1 MRPPQPP
8 IDSLAWPRALA
19 LRWAREEC
27 SIGRRRR
34 RRHPDRTRFCP
45 RGLVPRGTRC
55 RRDLHARLCL
65 RRLGNAQTRRRRYGS
80 CILWVISLL
89 LVCLIITQRRS
100 SPLAQSSIFFSVDFF
115 PAEGRQV
122 TRTIHKHFTFSEPG
136 MPFSNPSTQAVHVA
150 VSLVSQN
157 PCWPKSFLAA
167 QKVGTAADMITY
179 TSSGLFPWVDS

>member
-122 TRTIHKHFTFSEPG
+122 ARTIHKHFTFSEPG
-136 MPFSNPSTQAVHVA
+136 MPFSNPSPQ
-150 VSLVSQN
+150 S
-157 PCWPKSFLAA
+157 PCGGIACESKSMLA
-167 QKVGTAADMITY
+167 QIILGCPEGGD
-179 TSSGLFPWVDS
+179 GC